1 MKNLIVAAICA
12 VFALSALAAD
22 TPAPKHSDIF
32 ASHWKTAGD
41 YTLAIAEQMPAES
54 YGFKPVPEQ
63 MSFAEQLVHIAEA
76 NMYFFSTVTG
86 DKATLEK
93 PAVLDKDSVVKF
105 VHASFDWA
113 GAELAKVTP
122 EQMQKAFPMEGQQ
135 MSGHEVLMLAW
146 DHTTHHRG
154 QLIVYLRLKGI
165 KPTDYKF

>member
-1 MKNLIVAAICA
+1 MRTLLIAAVCA
-12 VFALSALAAD
+12 AFAVTTFAAENHSDVFA
-22 TPAPKHSDIF
+22 K
-32 ASHWKTAGD
+32 HWKTAGD
-41 YTLAIAEQMPAES
+41 YTLAIADQMPAEN

-76 NMYFFSTVTG
+76 NLYFFAALSG

-93 PAVLDKDSVVKF
+93 PKTLDKESVVKY
-105 VHASFDWA
+105 VRASFEWC
-113 GAELAKVTP
+113 GGQLTKITP
-122 EQMQKAFPMEGQQ
+122 ETLMKSFPLEGQQ
-135 MSGHEVLMLAW
+135 MSGHEVMMLAW